1 MARGAVI
8 LSSDLSWSDLTDSV
22 FLGADLRETSFV
34 GSKLAGALMIG
45 ADLKGANLRSTDLR
59 LVNLSDALLV
69 GAYADS
75 DTQWPPDLDPRA
87 ESISFG
93 N

>member
-1 MARGAVI
+1 MTRTGVSGTHRYRTLMARGAVI

-45 ADLKGANLRSTDLR
+45 ADL
-59 LVNLSDALLV
+59 
-69 GAYADS
+69 
-75 DTQWPPDLDPRA
+75 
-87 ESISFG
+87 
-93 N
+93 